1 MEEKWNENT
10 ENGGR
15 RNVYAP
21 LVNASRS
28 SAKYRN
34 IAKLKYWSN
43 PVARGR
49 MGMTVEKQRADNVTN
64 NDSTSDCAIVE

>member
-1 MEEKWNENT
+1 MEEKWKENAD
-10 ENGGR
+10 NGEG

-21 LVNASRS
+21 VVNASRS
-28 SAKYRN
+28 FAKYRN

-64 NDSTSDCAIVE
+64 DSTSDCAIVQ